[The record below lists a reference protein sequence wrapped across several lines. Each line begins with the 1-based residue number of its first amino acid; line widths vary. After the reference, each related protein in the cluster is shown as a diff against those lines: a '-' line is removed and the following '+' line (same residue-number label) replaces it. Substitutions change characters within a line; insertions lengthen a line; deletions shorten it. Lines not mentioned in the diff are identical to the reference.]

1 MKKIATF
8 AFGLI
13 GICAGMA
20 NAQNPETFEQA
31 KALSAQQGKPLL
43 LEFFRDE

>member
-1 MKKIATF
+1 MKKIATI

-13 GICAGMA
+13 GICTGMS
-20 NAQNPETFEQA
+20 NAQNPSTFEQA